1 MNQKKKKTKE
11 KRIKHCSRKEYDFQG
26 NRFGDSFSINAVL
39 VILSLWHRRRCASA
53 PPKLIFKSH
62 DIDHPLVLDYS
73 LPEEY
78 QKYGVSC
85 NLCREEVDPSLWLYY
100 CRYFAHMKCV
110 LSAIES
116 GEDRNINEDVG
127 DVDDPDLVH
136 FPVSEDN
143 PSLLYQLIQKFAENF
158 STSTDERSGGKSDK
172 ISHCSNGHSLV
183 LFDQLNNKKV
193 VETESSESM
202 ICDGCVQ
209 PILSP
214 PDSFYGCI
222 DCNFFLHTICAAEL
236 PREIQHASHPQHKLI
251 RCDRM
256 SKPNAFFTC
265 GFCYHLSSGM
275 FYRCDSCKL
284 YIDLVCAAMPSEIK
298 HAAHKHKLIHDNL
311 KGYRCAGCGWNFGN
325 SFRCDICNYKIDVR
339 CARKPGRIKHRWD
352 EHQLCMMYPP
362 VKGHPHDFNC
372 ERCSEDIDPNS
383 WFYHCRECDTS
394 FHDGCLDQVR
404 FTNIKCGSIVKDDD
418 LHQHSLKISLPVSK
432 ACGTDEG
439 SKDFSYLC
447 KTCLFFIHN
456 RCASAPPKLIFK
468 SHDIDHPL
476 VLDYSLP
483 EEYQK
488 YGVSCN
494 LCREQVDPSLWLY
507 YCAYCRYFAHMKCVL
522 SATESGEDRNING
535 DVGDV
540 DDPDLV
546 HFPVSEDNPSLLY
559 QLIQKFAENFSTSTD
574 ERSGG
579 KADKIRHCGNGHS
592 LVLFDELNNKKVVET
607 ESSESMICDGC
618 VQPIL
623 SPPDSFYGCI
633 DCNFFLHTICAA
645 ELPREFQHASHPQHK
660 LIRCDRMS
668 KPNAFFICRF
678 CNTLS
683 SGMFYRCDSC
693 KFYIDLVCAAM
704 PSEIKHAAH
713 KHKLIYDN
721 VKRDRCCA
729 GCGWN
734 YFGNIF
740 RCDICNYQIDVRCA
754 RKPGRNKHRWDE
766 HQLCMMY
773 PPVKAMQVNSTKFG
787 AIVKISPPGLNFK
800 CGSSYTGNSYTA
812 IS

>member
-1 MNQKKKKTKE
+1 MNKKKKKTKE
-11 KRIKHCSRKEYDFQG
+11 KRIKHCSRKEYDFQACG
-26 NRFGDSFSINAVL
+26 TDEGSKDFSYLCKTCLFFIHN
-39 VILSLWHRRRCASA
+39 RCASA

-78 QKYGVSC
+78 QIYGVSC
-85 NLCREEVDPSLWLYY
+85 NLCREEVDPSLWLYYCAY

-158 STSTDERSGGKSDK
+158 STSTDERSGGKADK
-172 ISHCSNGHSLV
+172 ISHCCNGHSLV
-183 LFDQLNNKKV
+183 LFDELNNKKV

-339 CARKPGRIKHRWD
+339 CARKPGRNKHRWD

-372 ERCSEDIDPNS
+372 ERCSSDIDPNS

-394 FHDGCLDQVR
+394 FHDECLDQVR
-404 FTNIKCGSIVKDDD
+404 FRNIKCGAIVKDDD
-418 LHQHSLKISLPVSK
+418 LHQHSLKISPPVSK
-432 ACGTDEG
+432 
-439 SKDFSYLC
+439 
-447 KTCLFFIHN
+447 
-456 RCASAPPKLIFK
+456 
-468 SHDIDHPL
+468 
-476 VLDYSLP
+476 
-483 EEYQK
+483 
-488 YGVSCN
+488 
-494 LCREQVDPSLWLY
+494 
-507 YCAYCRYFAHMKCVL
+507 
-522 SATESGEDRNING
+522 
-535 DVGDV
+535 
-540 DDPDLV
+540 
-546 HFPVSEDNPSLLY
+546 
-559 QLIQKFAENFSTSTD
+559 
-574 ERSGG
+574 
-579 KADKIRHCGNGHS
+579 
-592 LVLFDELNNKKVVET
+592 
-607 ESSESMICDGC
+607 
-618 VQPIL
+618 
-623 SPPDSFYGCI
+623 
-633 DCNFFLHTICAA
+633 
-645 ELPREFQHASHPQHK
+645 
-660 LIRCDRMS
+660 
-668 KPNAFFICRF
+668 
-678 CNTLS
+678 
-683 SGMFYRCDSC
+683 
-693 KFYIDLVCAAM
+693 
-704 PSEIKHAAH
+704 
-713 KHKLIYDN
+713 
-721 VKRDRCCA
+721 
-729 GCGWN
+729 
-734 YFGNIF
+734 
-740 RCDICNYQIDVRCA
+740 
-754 RKPGRNKHRWDE
+754 
-766 HQLCMMY
+766 
-773 PPVKAMQVNSTKFG
+773 
-787 AIVKISPPGLNFK
+787 FK
-800 CGSSYTGNSYTA
+800 CGSCGIYNDDYRRTFYDSTRPILTCVSCKFSVCYRCQKKRL
-812 IS
+812 